1 MIYIKRKRP
10 KKHRQNKTKQNK
22 TKQTSIRKRKQKRKE
37 KLFKMSTTSKSNA
50 TLNATTPEKGVRV
63 NVVNDLTRKWSAKVP
78 VAVVASVDEQ
88 QANAREHHDD
98 SDIVVGV
105 PEFSDEDMEQLNDAM
120 EVEVDEL
127 KKRGYNSDDDSDDST
142 ITNVSSSKNT
152 PPRKKQKVVAN
163 GAGNS
168 NSKSNSDSNSM
179 DLDGAEGGGAM
190 KRKKQKKVID
200 PRTSYFV
207 QLFGFYPIIA
217 AAVFAVIKPLTE
229 VKEKRTTEPESMFN
243 LALQYLAQ
251 TLSGDDAAKISGWAL
266 GDDARFSEEDFKALE
281 LAEIDVNDECINWSA
296 IVKNYMSYTM
306 KVATSGDGDALKA
319 FCQIKTRVESMA
331 TKFAYA
337 KDNSKQ
343 LRLGD
348 YFYKPFQTKN
358 KAAEAELNNQFL
370 GWLCAAD
377 TSKLFNPNPD
387 KNIRVHSIGHSV
399 LTTTA
404 NMYDTPLDSMDSL
417 PILTGN
423 AEALRDLLSNISLKK
438 CKHEDG
444 FVNQVCAHAR
454 KANVGIINA
463 CETIFN
469 KIDVEEKEQ
478 FMQLISE
485 HTRLKYEKRYS
496 GQTIF
501 TADLVVQ
508 DANGNLT
515 LPERPAKKE
524 GKRGSSAHICKAQ
537 LADNDAGLIKPAVRV
552 KLDNLRDRMLDVEP
566 SAQLAYLEKLWTF
579 MQHFKLSSAQLTE
592 KSHER
597 LQDVIVAMQTCAS
610 VGKKTI

>member
-1 MIYIKRKRP
+1 
-10 KKHRQNKTKQNK
+10 K

-251 TLSGDDAAKISGWAL
+251 TLSGD
-266 GDDARFSEEDFKALE
+266 
-281 LAEIDVNDECINWSA
+281 
-296 IVKNYMSYTM
+296 
-306 KVATSGDGDALKA
+306 
-319 FCQIKTRVESMA
+319 
-331 TKFAYA
+331 
-337 KDNSKQ
+337 
-343 LRLGD
+343 
-348 YFYKPFQTKN
+348 
-358 KAAEAELNNQFL
+358 
-370 GWLCAAD
+370 
-377 TSKLFNPNPD
+377 
-387 KNIRVHSIGHSV
+387 
-399 LTTTA
+399 
-404 NMYDTPLDSMDSL
+404 
-417 PILTGN
+417 
-423 AEALRDLLSNISLKK
+423 
-438 CKHEDG
+438 
-444 FVNQVCAHAR
+444 
-454 KANVGIINA
+454 
-463 CETIFN
+463 
-469 KIDVEEKEQ
+469 
-478 FMQLISE
+478 
-485 HTRLKYEKRYS
+485 
-496 GQTIF
+496 
-501 TADLVVQ
+501 
-508 DANGNLT
+508 
-515 LPERPAKKE
+515 
-524 GKRGSSAHICKAQ
+524 
-537 LADNDAGLIKPAVRV
+537 
-552 KLDNLRDRMLDVEP
+552 
-566 SAQLAYLEKLWTF
+566 
-579 MQHFKLSSAQLTE
+579 
-592 KSHER
+592 
-597 LQDVIVAMQTCAS
+597 
-610 VGKKTI
+610 